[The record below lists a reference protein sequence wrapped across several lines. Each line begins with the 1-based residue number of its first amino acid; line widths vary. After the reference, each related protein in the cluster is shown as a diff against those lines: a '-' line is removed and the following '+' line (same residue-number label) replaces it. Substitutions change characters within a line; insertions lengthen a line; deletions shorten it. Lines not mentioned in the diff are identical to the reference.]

1 MKVMPF
7 RNSIKYHVLSIKQ
20 FIHNTRYIIHDT
32 NQRKSKGF
40 TLIEL
45 LIVISIIAIL
55 VAAASASWTN
65 AQQKSR
71 DGKRKSDLKGIQ
83 QALELY
89 FQQNRQYP
97 DSSNGKILCP
107 GNPTPVEWGKVFSC
121 DSITYM
127 NPLPKDPI
135 NSSGYTYYFQSSV
148 VSPAIVPLTYI
159 ISAKIENEK
168 DQDIKSENLTCP
180 PQESGGYNYCVT
192 NP

>member
-1 MKVMPF
+1 MPTRKVSGIWYLVSGI
-7 RNSIKYHVLSIKQ
+7 RNTKYKIL
-20 FIHNTRYIIHDT
+20 NTKY
-32 NQRKSKGF
+32 RKAFGF

-107 GNPTPVEWGKVFSC
+107 GNPTPIEWGKIFSC

-148 VSPAIVPLTYI
+148 VLPAIVPLTYI
-159 ISAKIENEK
+159 ISAKIVNEK
-168 DQDIKSENLTCP
+168 DKDIKSVNLTCAS
-180 PQESGGYNYCVT
+180 QSGGYNYCVN